1 MKTRTLLLLSVVT
14 ALAILLAGGALL
26 LQLSSGD
33 SEVDAAQVGDV
44 VEVGDARIVVFGAA
58 TDGDVLE
65 VDVEVSGVDDT
76 DGLDTFRL
84 VTGDRTLS
92 PMSAPAADRCAA
104 FTIDAQRCVVAFDL
118 SAVDTSGRLLV
129 ARRGDEQRS
138 WSLGA

>member
-14 ALAILLAGGALL
+14 AMAILLAGGVLL

-33 SEVDAAQVGDV
+33 NEVDAAQVGEV
-44 VEVGDARIVVFGAA
+44 VEVGDARIVVLG
-58 TDGDVLE
+58 TTVEGDVLE
-65 VDVEVSGVDDT
+65 VDVEVGGVDDA

-84 VTGDRTLS
+84 VTGDRTLA
-92 PMSAPAADRCAA
+92 PIAAPAAGRCTE
-104 FTIDAQRCVVAFDL
+104 FTIDAERCTIAFDL

>member
-92 PMSAPAADRCAA
+92 PMSAPAAGRCERAH
-104 FTIDAQRCVVAFDL
+104 R
-118 SAVDTSGRLLV
+118 
-129 ARRGDEQRS
+129 
-138 WSLGA
+138 